1 MQITYIIYTHSL
13 MHVARMSWS
22 KLLFDC
28 KPRALLRPST
38 SGSKNTDQN
47 QCISFVALP
56 LSSCLAVR
64 KTLYPGTSSSLACV
78 TMHKQKSM
86 YYAAYSPHY
95 FSISAFSISAL
106 VHAETQ
112 DLNMVPWLVSL
123 FCTCG

>member
-1 MQITYIIYTHSL
+1 

-22 KLLFDC
+22 KLLFDR

-38 SGSKNTDQN
+38 SGSKNTDQT

-64 KTLYPGTSSSLACV
+64 KTLYLGTSSSLACV

-95 FSISAFSISAL
+95 FSISAL

-123 FCTCG
+123 FCTRG